1 MKYLFLFVAF
11 FVAIS
16 TQAKAQYPVSDGGL
30 YSILNVQQVQILS
43 QWTSSIAKLESQLTT
58 AQSQLTTLN
67 NVQQYIGNPQ
77 AVAGAINLNQL
88 TSQLQTNPLTQN
100 LQQLVQQ
107 INSSQSSAQ
116 SVASNP
122 LGLFPTIANITA
134 SGTTVQRDSSQYK
147 PYQAL
152 DATYNNAVT
161 STNSIQQQLS
171 QVQADI
177 AATEL
182 QMKAAPDQATVQ
194 KLQAKLQGD
203 QAQEQNLQSQLSQAN
218 QQVLTQAAVNTSHK
232 QEQGDAS
239 TEAVSQDLTNALQ
252 GMKQTGT
259 DQHTTTYMNP

>member
-1 MKYLFLFVAF
+1 MKYLSLLVALFLA
-11 FVAIS
+11 AG
-16 TQAKAQYPVSDGGL
+16 TQVKAQYPVSDAGL
-30 YSILNVQQVQILS
+30 YGILDAQQVQILN
-43 QWTSSIAKLESQLTT
+43 QWTTSIAKLESQLTT
-58 AQSQLTTLN
+58 AQQQLTTLT

-77 AVAGAINLNQL
+77 AIAGSINISQI

-107 INSSQSSAQ
+107 ISSVQSSAQ

-122 LGLFPTIANITA
+122 LSLFPVISNITA
-134 SGTTVQRDSSQYK
+134 SGTTVQRDTSQYV

-161 STNSIQQQLS
+161 STTSIQQQLS

-177 AATEL
+177 AATEQ
-182 QMKAAPDQATVQ
+182 QMQTAPDQSTVQ

-203 QAQEQNLQSQLSQAN
+203 QTQEQNLQSQLSQAN
-218 QQVLTQAAVNTSHK
+218 QQVLSQAAVNTSHQ
-232 QEQGDAS
+232 QEQANAS
-239 TEAVSQDLTNALQ
+239 TEAVSQDMTNALQ

-259 DQHTTTYMNP
+259 DQHTTTYMSP